1 MDRPRSFSFRDY
13 FRLSY
18 GYTMRISMR
27 TYTYSRMAHEIYS
40 IILFYKETSLNLK
53 ILIFNIQLT
62 KKLSYFFHNFN
73 RQFFLYGLIEQYIL
87 DIFFLLNFCFIR
99 NWKVIFKRKKN
110 SLILKITLS
119 WWKRNCFNFRI
130 KKLFINLNK
139 KIILWATIYKKK

>member
-1 MDRPRSFSFRDY
+1 MVRSVRASGRSAPHCRDPNSNNAVGEASVDGDAVASDGGRGRMTVHHLHLPQSWTLRIHYYSSKFLRVLWIGHVPSRLDY

-18 GYTMRISMR
+18 GYTMRVSMR

-73 RQFFLYGLIEQYIL
+73 RQFFL
-87 DIFFLLNFCFIR
+87 
-99 NWKVIFKRKKN
+99 
-110 SLILKITLS
+110 
-119 WWKRNCFNFRI
+119 
-130 KKLFINLNK
+130 
-139 KIILWATIYKKK
+139 